1 MKFIELLKNFSVA
14 KERLRET
21 ELQEQMIEEE
31 QEYPQCSIIIGKTE
45 TLNTLS
51 AMLDNLMEEKKPYL
65 DLHITLNKI
74 ALLLGSNRTY
84 LSKILAER
92 GGYYAYLNDFRIKYL
107 CGLLLERNRKKSRR
121 KEDEQ
126 NLSEMPRRAYGRE
139 LQILLVSSGFSD
151 FRAVRRALDVS
162 GGEHAK
168 KVKEMLLS

>member
-74 ALLLGSNRTY
+74 ALLLGSK
-84 LSKILAER
+84 KII
-92 GGYYAYLNDFRIKYL
+92 F
-107 CGLLLERNRKKSRR
+107 
-121 KEDEQ
+121 
-126 NLSEMPRRAYGRE
+126 
-139 LQILLVSSGFSD
+139 
-151 FRAVRRALDVS
+151 
-162 GGEHAK
+162 
-168 KVKEMLLS
+168 